1 MSKLIIIR
9 GPSGAGK
16 STVAREL
23 CKRSVH
29 PTLLVS
35 EDSVRKMFSDHH
47 KPGHKAGLDL
57 AVKIVKFGLN
67 NDYDVVFEG
76 ILDIN
81 VIDLSP
87 LLSQK
92 ECYLFYLNIS
102 LDETINR
109 HAQRS
114 KSRRFGPEALRRW
127 WKYASPTNHP
137 TEIFINESSSKVKT
151 VNTIAKVANIK
162 LNKV

>member
-1 MSKLIIIR
+1 MSKVIIIR

-23 CKRSVH
+23 CKRSTY

-47 KPGHKAGLDL
+47 KPGHRPGLELALNMVNFGLD
-57 AVKIVKFGLN
+57 
-67 NDYDVVFEG
+67 NDYNVVLEG
-76 ILDIN
+76 ILDTNI
-81 VIDLSP
+81 IDLSP
-87 LLSQK
+87 LLSQR

-102 LDETINR
+102 LDETISR

-114 KSRRFGPEALRRW
+114 KSRKFGPEALRRW
-127 WKYASPTNHP
+127 RKYASPANHP
-137 TEIFINESSSKVKT
+137 TEILINEASSKVET